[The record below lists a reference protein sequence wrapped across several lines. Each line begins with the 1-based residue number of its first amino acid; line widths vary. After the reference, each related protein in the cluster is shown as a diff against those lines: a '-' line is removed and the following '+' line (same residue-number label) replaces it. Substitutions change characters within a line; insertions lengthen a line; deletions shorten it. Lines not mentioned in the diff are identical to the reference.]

1 MNTDTLTFK
10 LKQRRMVTIVSITL
24 LLSFSFFLLG
34 TFTNK
39 AAVIRDANFISFL
52 NCMHPLYW
60 IGLILVIAVLIALWY
75 FDAYNTSTLSLLAV
89 MLLGVMLLS
98 IPVLLQKNAPFYVS
112 YYPAGE
118 VKTILQSYHINML
131 GELPLITYHYW
142 PGLHLFSAVNILV
155 SGVSLDFLLKYIPL
169 LWVVIFTLET
179 YVIAKYLNFNLRQ
192 WLLAAWLILVA
203 QWIGQYY
210 YSAQAIAILMYLIIL
225 SVIFSKK
232 IKVQYSLIF
241 FITMIS
247 LIITHSLTA
256 FSAILSIIFVS
267 IFRKRVRTIALASFV
282 LFMFYYSYIS
292 IHVFSI
298 GVHEFVGR
306 LLEFD
311 INTFWKSSDFSNSST
326 SNLSKIIC
334 HYAKMIFPASFLI
347 MMLTS
352 TWYYIK
358 NQKKLSKEKMNLF
371 YYSLLWLT
379 GIGILLMYKYG
390 TEMHYRIYLY
400 ATVIIVCLFISHVSR
415 SPAVIALAVFL
426 TVLFFPARYGTYS
439 YEQTLESELTGSKFL
454 AHIVDPGVSFAYQFP
469 SYVWYYEPG
478 DVYAPLLLYAP
489 QFGEDNLRVDPG
501 SVTYIADSIQSHNY
515 MNYAYGFDK
524 ISDWIS
530 QNTDQ
535 IDVIYSNGSYWAYM
549 NRSEKTSRKST

>member
-1 MNTDTLTFK
+1 MDETSAFK
-10 LKQRRMVTIVSITL
+10 LKARRMAVVVSTSL

-34 TFTNK
+34 TFSSS

-52 NCMHPLYW
+52 TCLNPLYW
-60 IGLILVIAVLIALWY
+60 IGLALVIAVLVALWR
-75 FDAYNTSTLSLLAV
+75 FEAYNTGALSLLAV

-118 VKTILQSYHINML
+118 VQTILQSHHINMQS
-131 GELPLITYHYW
+131 ELPLITYHYW

-169 LWVVIFTLET
+169 LWVVVFTLET
-179 YVIAKYLNFNLRQ
+179 YVVAKHLNFSLRQ

-210 YSAQAIAILMYLIIL
+210 YSAQAIAMLMYLIIL
-225 SVIFSKK
+225 SVIFSSK
-232 IKVQYSLIF
+232 ITVRHSLIF
-241 FITMIS
+241 FITIIS

-256 FSAILSIIFVS
+256 FSAILSIILVS
-267 IFRKRVRTIALASFV
+267 LFRKRLRTIALASFV
-282 LFMFYYSYIS
+282 LFMSYYSYIS
-292 IHVFSI
+292 IHVFNV
-298 GVHEFVGR
+298 GVHEFVGK
-306 LLEFD
+306 LLQFD
-311 INTFWKSSDFSNSST
+311 FNTFWKSSDFSNTST
-326 SNLSKIIC
+326 SNLSKVIC
-334 HYAKMIFPASFLI
+334 HYAKMIFPASFL
-347 MMLTS
+347 MMVFTS
-352 TWYYIK
+352 TWYFIK
-358 NQKKLSKEKMNLF
+358 NRKLLPKEKINL
-371 YYSLLWLT
+371 YYCSLLWLV

-400 ATVIIVCLFISHVSR
+400 ASVIIVCLFISHVSR
-415 SPAVIALAVFL
+415 SPAVIALAVLL

-469 SYVWYYEPG
+469 SYVWYHEPG
-478 DVYAPLLLYAP
+478 DLYAPLLLYAP
-489 QFGEDNLRVDPG
+489 QFGEGNLKVNPG

-515 MNYAYGFDK
+515 MDYAYGFDK
-524 ISDWIS
+524 ISGWIS
-530 QNTDQ
+530 QNPGQ
-535 IDVIYSNGSYWAYM
+535 VEIIYSNGSYWAYK
-549 NRSEKTSRKST
+549 NRTS